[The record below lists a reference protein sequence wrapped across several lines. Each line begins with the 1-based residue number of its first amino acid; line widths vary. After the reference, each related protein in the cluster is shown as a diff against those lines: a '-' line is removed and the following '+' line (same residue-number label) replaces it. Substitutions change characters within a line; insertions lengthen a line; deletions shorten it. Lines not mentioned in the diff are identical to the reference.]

1 MRPSPRCK
9 YHEPVAG
16 KLFKDTAK
24 NIYRLSAST
33 RSRRPGNSPGRP
45 ANCLRARQWPQKYF
59 PMLASAQTGS
69 RERTTIAS
77 MFSRLGN
84 WWQLGI
90 TLTVMWTVVVSTY
103 GWMNLPRAQQLP
115 HDPHFL
121 SNLSQEA
128 TSILFGSE
136 AQAEPARGTLVWS
149 QAPMLVRMS
158 NGTRLKFPAP
168 TTDERAAIV
177 ASEYRQL
184 LNVEAED
191 QRGPYLLR
199 LLAIWL
205 APWLLVAGL
214 ALSQS
219 GLFRIM
225 FASEQ
230 SKPPQRVTIA

>member
-1 MRPSPRCK
+1 M
-9 YHEPVAG
+9 A
-16 KLFKDTAK
+16 L
-24 NIYRLSAST
+24 
-33 RSRRPGNSPGRP
+33 
-45 ANCLRARQWPQKYF
+45 
-59 PMLASAQTGS
+59 MLNRHSG
-69 RERTTIAS
+69 
-77 MFSRLGN
+77 
-84 WWQLGI
+84 WWQLGL
-90 TLTVMWTVVVSTY
+90 TLTVIWTLAIVTY

-115 HDPHFL
+115 HYPHFL

-149 QAPMLVRMS
+149 QTPMIVRMS

-168 TTDERAAIV
+168 TTDERAALV

-205 APWLLVAGL
+205 APWLLLVGGL
-214 ALSQS
+214 ALRQ
-219 GLFRIM
+219 GDLFRIM